1 MYTFSELYIPFLPKK
16 LENKKQNNFT
26 LFFPPHVTDQETKHK
41 EKPVYVSTKSRG
53 DQPSKYV
60 RDGGGFPERK
70 TFQSS
75 YWEGTRPTRM
85 SCSLRHRQR
94 LEI

>member
-41 EKPVYVSTKSRG
+41 EKPVLCVHKKQG
-53 DQPSKYV
+53 
-60 RDGGGFPERK
+60 
-70 TFQSS
+70 
-75 YWEGTRPTRM
+75 
-85 SCSLRHRQR
+85 
-94 LEI
+94 